1 MDFTR
6 DSTAETVSDVIDSVL
21 QRHESIWDAA
31 LAGVGGFET
40 SLWASLAESGLLA
53 LPLTEASGG
62 DDVAVGGLMPI
73 PTALGHAAAV
83 TPAIGTLIAGL
94 APLAQRAPELAAELG
109 AKVQAGGW
117 LATAVN
123 EPGAAL
129 TDTPHTSV
137 SGGTLSGIKTGVLHA
152 EGASAILV
160 SADVGV
166 VVVPADAPGVRIT
179 RTTSSSGWGEY
190 AVEFTDVAAD
200 AIIDGDPSWL
210 QQHHSLGLAAY
221 ADGLI
226 AGAMKLTA
234 THVSER
240 IQFDKPIGTFQA
252 VQQQLADIYVVARSM
267 TLATTSAGWRLT
279 EGLDA
284 GTDLA
289 LSGYW
294 LAQEIPATMRTMIH
308 LHGGVGVDLTY
319 PLHRYFSIAKDL
331 ARLVGGPTG
340 RLDALAQQVEAGA

>member
-31 LAGVGGFET
+31 LADVGGFET
-40 SLWASLAESGLLA
+40 PLWASLAESGLLA
-53 LPLTEASGG
+53 LPLPEASGG
-62 DDVAVGGLMPI
+62 DDVAVGGLIPI

-117 LATAVN
+117 LATAIS

-190 AVEFTDVAAD
+190 AVAFTDVAAD
-200 AIIDGDPSWL
+200 TIIDGDPTWL
-210 QQHHSLGLAAY
+210 HQHHSLGLAAY

>member
-1 MDFTR
+1 MDFTP
-6 DSTAETVSDVIDSVL
+6 DSTAQTVSDVMDSVL
-21 QRHESIWDAA
+21 GRHESVWEAV
-31 LAGVGGFET
+31 LADDGGFET
-40 SLWASLAESGLLA
+40 ALWASFAGAGLLA
-53 LPLTEASGG
+53 LPLPADQGG
-62 DDVAVGGLMPI
+62 DDVAVGGLIPI
-73 PTALGHAAAV
+73 PTALGRAAAI

-94 APLAQRAPELAAELG
+94 APLATRAPGLAADLG
-109 AKVQAGGW
+109 VKVQAGGW
-117 LATAVN
+117 LATAIN

-129 TDTPHTSV
+129 TATPHTSV
-137 SGGTLSGIKTGVLHA
+137 SGGKLAGTKTGVLHA

-160 SADVGV
+160 AADAGV

-179 RTTSSSGWGEY
+179 RSTSSSGWGEY
-190 AVEFTDVAAD
+190 TVEFAEVD
-200 AIIDGDPSWL
+200 ASNLIDGDPSWL
-210 QQHHSLGLAAY
+210 AQHHSLGIAAY
-221 ADGLI
+221 ADGLV

-234 THVSER
+234 THVCER

-284 GTDLA
+284 GADLA

-331 ARLVGGPTG
+331 ARLVGGPMG
-340 RLDALAQQVEAGA
+340 RLDALAEQVEAGV